1 MMARVAAVALLGV
14 ALAFS
19 SDVFLTA
26 NNLLNVLRQASLT
39 FLIGSGVTL
48 VILTAGLD
56 LSIGANVALSACV
69 AAAVMKSTGAVSL
82 GVAAGLACG
91 TAIGLMNGAMVTLL
105 RLPPFIAT
113 YGCCGCCTARRLRA
127 YGSQTIYGFPGFAR
141 SAADRMGNPAAD

>member
-14 ALAFS
+14 ALALS

-69 AAAVMKSTGAVSL
+69 AAAVMKSKGMQVE
-82 GVAAGLACG
+82 
-91 TAIGLMNGAMVTLL
+91 
-105 RLPPFIAT
+105 
-113 YGCCGCCTARRLRA
+113 
-127 YGSQTIYGFPGFAR
+127 
-141 SAADRMGNPAAD
+141 